1 MNSTQL
7 LFKRIKQNWKQQF
20 AVIKRVVDWT
30 VLVYLVIP
38 AVVISLSVY
47 RSWWVQ
53 IPDWMTYLPFQGIFL
68 LFFLF
73 LWGEHFLTYVREADR
88 IFLRKK
94 EKLFLGMKRGGIIY
108 SYIFQWLSAVTICIL
123 IAPLWFK
130 YFDLRLGQLILFAG
144 LWVSLKWMIMAV
156 KGKLDVELRGWRS
169 LLRGVPLFFGAAII
183 WIWCYKAFIND
194 NILIIFIIIIINSV
208 VSYILVQSRFRSVHT
223 FDKDLAIDELERSK
237 YLEVIFGI
245 SMDMEKMPK
254 PVPVRRNPR
263 LYSKSNRIFRNRT
276 PKNGFIELFIKA
288 TTRNIEYIIGYFQI
302 MGVTSAAMVIL
313 PPLWLKITMAVLGTI
328 FLLIWLGSVWH
339 KVIGSH
345 SFTKKFATQEAYYEG
360 KKVVSTIL
368 LIPFIILVGCSFMLN
383 IWIRNHFFFF

>member
-1 MNSTQL
+1 MNSWQL
-7 LFKRIKQNWKQQF
+7 LFKRISQNWKQQF
-20 AVIKRVVDWT
+20 AVVKRVVDWT

-38 AVVISLSVY
+38 TIVISFFIY
-47 RSWWVQ
+47 QSWWIQ
-53 IPDWMTYLPFQGIFL
+53 IPGWMRILPLSAIFV

-73 LWGEHFLTYVREADR
+73 LWGDHFLTYVREADR

-108 SYIFQWLSAVTICIL
+108 SYAFQWWSAATLCL
-123 IAPLWFK
+123 FIAPLWFIH
-130 YFDLRLGQLILFAG
+130 FDLQVGQLILFAA
-144 LWVSLKWMIMAV
+144 LWVSLKWFIMAV

-169 LLRGVPLFFGAAII
+169 LLRGIPLFIGAAII
-183 WIWCYKAFIND
+183 WTWCYKAFIND
-194 NILIIFIIIIINSV
+194 NILMIATLIFINTI
-208 VSYILVQSRFRSVHT
+208 VSIWLVRSRFTSVHT
-223 FDKDLAIDELERSK
+223 FEKDLAIDELEKNK
-237 YLEVIFGI
+237 YMEIIFGL

-254 PVPVRRNPR
+254 PVPVRNSPR
-263 LYSKSNRIFRNRT
+263 LYSKSNRIFKNRT

-313 PPLWLKITMAVLGTI
+313 PPIWLKVTMASLGTI

-345 SFTKKFATQEAYYEG
+345 SFTKKYASEEGYFEG
-360 KKVVSTIL
+360 KKMVTTVL
-368 LIPFIILVGCSFMLN
+368 AIPFIIIICCSFIIN